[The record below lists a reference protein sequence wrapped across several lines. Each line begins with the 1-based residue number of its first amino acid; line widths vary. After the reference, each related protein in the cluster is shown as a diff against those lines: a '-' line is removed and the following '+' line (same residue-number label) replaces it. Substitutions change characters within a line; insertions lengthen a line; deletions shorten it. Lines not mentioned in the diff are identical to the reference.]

1 MLFLK
6 MRCFTGDLTPPAESC
21 CRGTLPEAL
30 GAEAHFPLT
39 LVWRPTADRRPLLLL
54 PRLLLG
60 EVPYPLFYIP
70 NFDSHGRIWVV
81 ADRGETS

>member
-6 MRCFTGDLTPPAESC
+6 MRCFTEDLTPPAESC

-39 LVWRPTADRRPLLLL
+39 LVWRSTADSRPLLLLTCLL

-70 NFDSHGRIWVV
+70 NFD
-81 ADRGETS
+81 